1 MLQFHET
8 VMGKRFFEV
17 TLPKL
22 TQAVGRLAD
31 AKEKEVLNTN
41 DILEKLDEQNQILS
55 RIADELQYLRR

>member
-1 MLQFHET
+1 
-8 VMGKRFFEV
+8 MGKRFFEV

-22 TQAVGRLAD
+22 TRAVDRLAE
-31 AKEKEVLNTN
+31 AKEKEVSNTN